1 MLVDPA
7 EDGDTWLLA
16 VVIAA
21 MMTTTKK
28 ARRQPL
34 QWLRQHPASTDP
46 DLGNQ
51 VLEALAEQDPRGDSE
66 KEITALRNSWGIT
79 APVPSTPAVEL
90 APAIFTQDRGTGGS
104 ERHRRPPARA
114 TQRFLGGC
122 EDRPGHRGAGP
133 ERDVVVSS
141 LDRPAARE
149 LWAGR
154 SQGVP
159 VVEDES
165 QEVWNPFTWG
175 RSTESIVR
183 TRLEIQ
189 LRETV
194 VRGAYWPT
202 WDSMTRMV
210 IEVEPTK
217 FAQVAADIIEEAG
230 FDSGCLARWVH
241 WALREDETGR
251 ADHSGLESR
260 T

>member
-1 MLVDPA
+1 MEIPRRK
-7 EDGDTWLLA
+7 LL
-16 VVIAA
+16 
-21 MMTTTKK
+21 
-28 ARRQPL
+28 RC
-34 QWLRQHPASTDP
+34 
-46 DLGNQ
+46 
-51 VLEALAEQDPRGDSE
+51 
-66 KEITALRNSWGIT
+66 GI
-79 APVPSTPAVEL
+79 P
-90 APAIFTQDRGTGGS
+90 GGS
-104 ERHRRPPARA
+104 RHLSRLLQPWNWPRQSSPRTGVPEAAKDTAVRQLAQRSGSSAAVKIARDIVA
-114 TQRFLGGC
+114 Q
-122 EDRPGHRGAGP
+122 AP